1 METELVPGIQEPDA
15 QRSTI
20 TGSFKN
26 QVTLRMI
33 NISKYLAREFYLLKV
48 KSIIRDRFALS
59 LILYFL
65 LSGASDPCVQES

>member
-1 METELVPGIQEPDA
+1 
-15 QRSTI
+15 
-20 TGSFKN
+20 
-26 QVTLRMI
+26 MI